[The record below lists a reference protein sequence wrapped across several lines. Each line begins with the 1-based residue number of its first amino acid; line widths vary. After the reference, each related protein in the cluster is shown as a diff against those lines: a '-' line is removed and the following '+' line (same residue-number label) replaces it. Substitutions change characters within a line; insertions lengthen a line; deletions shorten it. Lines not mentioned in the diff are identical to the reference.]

1 MRSAGRPPLTPV
13 QLKNGFYIEVC
24 DKGAKKGMKIW
35 NATEKAMHDAAHL
48 YAGYKNVIILGEFK
62 GGVQFKGNL
71 PPANKRS

>member
-35 NATEKAMHDAAHL
+35 NATEKAMQDAARL
-48 YAGYKNVIILGEFK
+48 YAGYKTVLVLGEYKEGSFAK
-62 GGVQFKGNL
+62 ENGSRK
-71 PPANKRS
+71 

>member
-24 DKGAKKGMKIW
+24 DKGSKKGMKIW

-48 YAGYKNVIILGEFK
+48 YAGYKHVIVLGEYTAGAFK
-62 GGVQFKGNL
+62 TAVSRK
-71 PPANKRS
+71 